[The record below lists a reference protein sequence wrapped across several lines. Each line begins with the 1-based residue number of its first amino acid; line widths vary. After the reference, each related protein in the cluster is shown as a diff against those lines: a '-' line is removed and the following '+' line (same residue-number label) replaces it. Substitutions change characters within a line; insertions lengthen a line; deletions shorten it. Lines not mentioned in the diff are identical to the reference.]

1 MMCIFRALIR
11 LREWFAEGVLG
22 MKFKKGLLIAL
33 ALVGVL
39 MLGGCDNRTP
49 EEKALDSAAELI
61 GNLFG

>member
-1 MMCIFRALIR
+1 
-11 LREWFAEGVLG
+11 

-49 EEKALDSAAELI
+49 EQKAIDSAAEII

>member
-1 MMCIFRALIR
+1 MVK
-11 LREWFAEGVLG
+11 GVYY

-49 EEKALDSAAELI
+49 EQKAIDSAAEII